1 MTTLSLSAVGGFQ
14 WESGVAFSANHLV
27 AFVLSGKSSKNW
39 LNLHGSHTSTSKS
52 EDQMESRF
60 FLDVVIRES
69 SSIFELLTCEDES
82 LLIWG
87 NTFFILNLSSTN
99 DKQDE
104 N

>member
-1 MTTLSLSAVGGFQ
+1 MSYNQVTRGESALNLFLQSDISVVTTLSLSAVGGFQ

-60 FLDVVIRES
+60 FLDVVVGES
-69 SSIFELLTCEDES
+69 SSVF
-82 LLIWG
+82 
-87 NTFFILNLSSTN
+87 
-99 DKQDE
+99 
-104 N
+104 